1 MDYPHDRSVWDRMM
15 NKQKSLLDKIE
26 GVSIEGEQYFD
37 ESAPYR
43 MGLAYDDYMLPGYL
57 LVQMRFRFPAIM
69 DCRATPT
76 HKTPHRLTSTDQVRI
91 SDNHTVQLLIPR
103 TFNKDP
109 IGWGIR
115 FVSEPPMYPN
125 IVCANLNSNHL
136 CEMKFTR
143 RLHQLADLQPGL
155 VCIGASQDRA
165 NPAMPY
171 MLISDLKNYLDM
183 SDRTRWIGLA
193 QGGSNDFGFET
204 ELFNHMAQNYDVLR
218 KAIQEFNPSTPGPTP
233 GPRKKL
239 GKKRERR
246 KLGK

>member
-15 NKQKSLLDKIE
+15 NKQKSLLVQID
-26 GVSIEGEQYFD
+26 GVSIEGDQYID
-37 ESAPYR
+37 ENAPYR
-43 MGLAYDDYMLPGYL
+43 LGEDYPKYMLPGYL
-57 LVQMRFRFPAIM
+57 LVQMKFRFPAIM

-76 HKTPHRLTSTDQVRI
+76 QKTPHRLTSTSQVRI

-115 FVSEPPMYPN
+115 FISEPPMYPN
-125 IVCANLNSNHL
+125 IVCANLNSNDQCHL
-136 CEMKFTR
+136 KFSQST
-143 RLHQLADLQPGL
+143 HGMADLLPGL
-155 VCIGASQDRA
+155 VCIGASQDRE

-183 SDRTRWIGLA
+183 SDPTRWKHTSV
-193 QGGSNDFGFET
+193 GGSNDWGFET
-204 ELFNHMAQNYDVLR
+204 PLFNHMAQNYDVLR
-218 KAIQEFNPSTPGPTP
+218 KAIREFNQPTPGPTP

>member
-15 NKQKSLLDKIE
+15 NKQKSLLEKIE

-37 ESAPYR
+37 APAPYR
-43 MGLAYDDYMLPGYL
+43 LGLNYPDYMLPGYL
-57 LVQMRFRFPAIM
+57 LVQLRFNFPAVM

-76 HKTPHRLTSTDQVRI
+76 QKTAHRLSSTNQVRI

-103 TFNKDP
+103 TYNKDP

-125 IVCANLNSNHL
+125 IVCATLDTNNR
-136 CEMKFTR
+136 CQMKFSQR
-143 RLHQLADLQPGL
+143 PHQMVDLLPGL
-155 VCIGASQDRA
+155 VCIGASQDRQ
-165 NPAMPY
+165 NPAYPY
-171 MLISDLKNYLDM
+171 VLISDLKKYLDM
-183 SDRTRWIGLA
+183 SDPARWKVIG
-193 QGGSNDFGFET
+193 QGGANDTGFEPT
-204 ELFNHMAQNYDVLR
+204 LLDHMAQNYDVLR
-218 KAIQEFNPSTPGPTP
+218 KAIQEFNPSTPGPIP

>member
-1 MDYPHDRSVWDRMM
+1 MNYPHDRTVWDRMM
-15 NKQKSLLDKIE
+15 NKQKSLLGQIE
-26 GVSIEGEQYFD
+26 GVSIEGEQYID
-37 ESAPYR
+37 SPAPYR
-43 MGLAYDDYMLPGYL
+43 LGINYPGYMLPGYL
-57 LVQMRFRFPAIM
+57 LVQMNFNFPAIM

-76 HKTPHRLTSTDQVRI
+76 QKTAHRLTSTNQVRI
-91 SDNHTVQLLIPR
+91 SANHTVQLLIPR

-125 IVCANLNSNHL
+125 IVCADLDTNDRSQL
-136 CEMKFTR
+136 KFSQYP
-143 RLHQLADLQPGL
+143 HPMADLLPGL
-155 VCIGASQDRA
+155 VCIGASQDRE

-171 MLISDLKNYLDM
+171 VLISDLKNYLDM
-183 SDRTRWIGLA
+183 SDPARWKGME
-193 QGGSNDFGFET
+193 QGGANDYGFEKN
-204 ELFNHMAQNYDVLR
+204 LFDHMSQNYDVLR
-218 KAIQEFNPSTPGPTP
+218 KAIQEFNPPTPVPTP

>member
-15 NKQKSLLDKIE
+15 NKQKSLLEKIE
-26 GVSIEGEQYFD
+26 GVSIEGEQYID
-37 ESAPYR
+37 SPAPFR
-43 MGLAYDDYMLPGYL
+43 LGLNYPGYMFPGYL
-57 LVQMRFRFPAIM
+57 LVQMRFRFPAVM
-69 DCRATPT
+69 DCRATPAQ
-76 HKTPHRLTSTDQVRI
+76 KTPHRLTSTRQVRI
-91 SDNHTVQLLIPR
+91 SDDHTVQLLIPR

-125 IVCANLNSNHL
+125 IVCANLDSNDRCL
-136 CEMKFTR
+136 LKFSQYP
-143 RLHQLADLQPGL
+143 HSMADLLPGL
-155 VCIGASQDRA
+155 VCIGASQDRE

-171 MLISDLKNYLDM
+171 VLISDLKNYLDM
-183 SDRTRWIGLA
+183 SDPARWKGMT
-193 QGGSNDFGFET
+193 QGGSNDNGFEPK
-204 ELFNHMAQNYDVLR
+204 LFEHMSQNYDVLR
-218 KAIQEFNPSTPGPTP
+218 KAIQEFNPSTPVPTP